1 MTDRTNEL
9 ETDLT
14 TLLNTEI
21 EKEVTIRDKK
31 FVELDE
37 EVKQFK
43 AFDETVTADLTKQRE
58 DHETLK

>member
-37 EVKQFK
+37 EVK
-43 AFDETVTADLTKQRE
+43 
-58 DHETLK
+58 

>member
-14 TLLNTEI
+14 TLLNSEI

-37 EVKQFK
+37 EVK
-43 AFDETVTADLTKQRE
+43 
-58 DHETLK
+58 

>member
-14 TLLNTEI
+14 TLLNSEI